1 MHYLIPLIELV
12 IVALGGMFT
21 FTRQAQMLQ
30 QNSYFPSRYL
40 KWLREEMH
48 LRKQI
53 LHLLFFATAILLFFF
68 GGSIAM
74 ISYSSFML
82 IFKIVRAK
90 YLQKNSI
97 KPLVYTAR
105 VKRQY
110 LTLGVLYLLII
121 ALDVVFPN
129 PVFPV
134 LIVLFSYMPYFSVLL
149 IRLINAP
156 IENSFTK
163 WYINDAKKMLRSHP
177 NLKVIGVTGSYGKTS
192 TKYVLA
198 EFLSQKY
205 NVLYTPASFNTPL
218 GVVRTI
224 REKLRPETQIF
235 IAEMGAKNVGDI
247 KEICDIVAPDM
258 GVITSVGPQHLET
271 FKTIENVASTKFELA
286 DAVKQKD
293 GKVFLNL
300 DNEYI
305 NAKAESYPT
314 VGYGSNADIS
324 FKNVSYSPSG
334 AGFDITYPNGEI
346 HISTKLL
353 GLHNVSNITAAA
365 AVSLELGIKPQDIAF
380 AAARLSPV
388 SHRLELKPF
397 LGGATL
403 LDDAYNANPVG
414 CIEAVNVLGQFEG
427 FKKIIVTPGLV
438 ELGDKE
444 YEYNYN
450 LGMAAAEKCDV
461 IILVGEKRAI
471 PMKKA
476 AEDKGFGGALH
487 VVESFAA
494 AMNILRGI
502 CDRETAVLIENDLP
516 DNYSK

>member
-1 MHYLIPLIELV
+1 MHLFILAELAL
-12 IVALGGMFT
+12 VALGGMFT

-30 QNSYFPSRYL
+30 QNSYFASRYL

-48 LRKQI
+48 PRKQI
-53 LHLLFFATAILLFFF
+53 LHSVFFAAAILLFFF
-68 GGSIAM
+68 GGSVAM
-74 ISYSSFML
+74 IIYSSFML
-82 IFKIVRAK
+82 IFKITRARH
-90 YLQKNSI
+90 LQKKSI

-110 LTLGVLYLLII
+110 LTLGFLY
-121 ALDVVFPN
+121 AA
-129 PVFPV
+129 
-134 LIVLFSYMPYFSVLL
+134 LIVLGTIFHHPAFAVSVIVLSYMPYIAVLL
-149 IRLINAP
+149 VRLINSP
-156 IENSFTK
+156 IENSFTR

-192 TKYVLA
+192 TKYVLG
-198 EFLSQKY
+198 EFLAQKY

-247 KEICDIVAPDM
+247 KEICDIVHPDY
-258 GVITSVGPQHLET
+258 GIITSVGPQHLET
-271 FKTIENVASTKFELA
+271 FKTVENVASTKFELA
-286 DAVKQKD
+286 DAVKEKN

-305 NAKAESYPT
+305 KAKSPSYPT
-314 VGYGSNADIS
+314 VGYGSLADVS

-334 AGFDITYPNGEI
+334 AQFDVVYGGGEI
-346 HISTKLL
+346 SIATKLL
-353 GLHNVSNITAAA
+353 GLHNVSNITAAVA
-365 AVSLELGIKPQDIAF
+365 ISLELGIKPQDIAF

-414 CIEAVNVLGQFEG
+414 CIEAVNVLGRFEG
-427 FKKIIVTPGLV
+427 FKKVIVTPGLV

-444 YEYNYN
+444 YECNYN
-450 LGMAAAEKCDV
+450 LGVAAAEVCDV
-461 IILVGEKRAI
+461 IILVGEQRAI

-487 VVESFAA
+487 VAGSFAA
-494 AMNILRGI
+494 AMDILRGI

>member
-1 MHYLIPLIELV
+1 MHLLVLAELIL
-12 IVALGGMFT
+12 VALGGMFT

-30 QNSYFPSRYL
+30 QNSYFASRYL

-48 LRKQI
+48 PRKQI
-53 LHLLFFATAILLFFF
+53 LHFAFFLVAILLFFF

-74 ISYSSFML
+74 IIYSTFML
-82 IFKIVRAK
+82 IFKITRAR
-90 YLQKNSI
+90 YLQKKSI

-110 LTLGVLYLLII
+110 LTLGVLYAVLLSL
-121 ALDVVFPN
+121 AYVFHSPVVA
-129 PVFPV
+129 VSI
-134 LIVLFSYMPYFSVLL
+134 IVLSYMPYITVLL
-149 IRLINAP
+149 VRLINAP
-156 IENSFTK
+156 IENGFTR
-163 WYINDAKKMLRSHP
+163 WYINDAKKMLKSHSS
-177 NLKVIGVTGSYGKTS
+177 LKVIGVTGSYGKTS

-198 EFLSQKY
+198 EFLNQKY

-235 IAEMGAKNVGDI
+235 ITEMGAKNVGDI
-247 KEICDIVAPDM
+247 KEICDIVHPDL
-258 GVITSVGPQHLET
+258 GIITSVGPQHLET
-271 FKTIENVASTKFELA
+271 FKTIENVSSTKFELA
-286 DAVKQKD
+286 DAVKEKN
-293 GKVFLNL
+293 GKVFLNI

-305 NAKAESYPT
+305 KEKAENYPAVSYGN
-314 VGYGSNADIS
+314 VGAVS
-324 FKNVSYSPSG
+324 FKNVSYSPAG
-334 AGFDITYPNGEI
+334 AQFDIVCDGGEFS
-346 HISTKLL
+346 ISTKLL

-365 AVSLELGIKPQDIAF
+365 AISLELGIKPQDIAF

-397 LGGATL
+397 LGGSTL

-427 FKKIIVTPGLV
+427 FKKVIVTPGLV
-438 ELGDKE
+438 ELGDRE
-444 YEYNYN
+444 YECNYN
-450 LGMAAAEKCDV
+450 LGAAAAEKCDV
-461 IILVGEKRAI
+461 IILVGEQRSI

-476 AEDKGFGGALH
+476 AEDKGFSGALH
-487 VVESFAA
+487 VVDSFAS
-494 AMNILRGI
+494 AMEILRKI
-502 CDRETAVLIENDLP
+502 CDKETAVLIENDLP